1 MDEKECPNCGY
12 LLEAE
17 DTECLEC
24 GCSLEEDFD
33 FNADRQD
40 EFSDDD

>member
-12 LLEAE
+12 LLEAD

-24 GCSLEEDFD
+24 GCSFEENFDLEEE
-33 FNADRQD
+33 QD
-40 EFSDDD
+40 EFLDD